1 MSNVVSEFFNN
12 RTPETQALYNA
23 YKRGE
28 IDIYGNPKGT
38 PLAVSQANPNL
49 TDTSV
54 TSTSPTVT
62 TTSPEPTT
70 TSPQPS
76 GDVSS
81 PTMLTETAG
90 QPQASTSVTD
100 DTALYEQRVNNL
112 RDEFI
117 KQYDVLEASG
127 FSYVNPS
134 DIDYIIEEQAKE
146 FAKAGVDSIYDLGK
160 RSVDT
165 TRENVEVE
173 RFRDPNTGNFKYYY
187 NEEPTTPMGVGKRIE
202 VQPST
207 VKEVDTGRSI
217 GQGATEK
224 MYIATLPSSIDE
236 LFNKKTGET
245 VDVFQGGGTLSGDP
259 DEPTTF
265 GNLYSG
271 VEGGAALNVKFAG
284 DKPVFYPLYQDTSDR
299 DIITPAVVALTIAA
313 GDYANN
319 IGTFILGEG
328 AAGTVKATA
337 LGNAVVAT
345 GGSLALGR
353 DLEDSLLAATIVY
366 GTTYGVDAL
375 QSGQFGDYLV
385 DNNILE
391 ADTVD
396 SLKIPRGAS
405 TDLSGIGEGVT
416 TDLLQG
422 TDPTFAVGVDDKI
435 RDFVVSKEFP
445 NLVGTSDVSFADP
458 SFDDILAGQ
467 GGAGLASDLPL
478 LTSEGIGTD
487 AVLSGLTITDA
498 ASATKA
504 VDDVLKLGTAGA
516 VTAGAVKEIADE
528 ASKFIDLKEVFGD
541 RIGGGLE
548 NLIGTGIDFAK
559 LEEIRK
565 RLEGRGEDIAAE
577 FAGLFKPY
585 TVRSG
590 LGVSEI
596 TPEGATATPDVAYQ
610 PIREAQL
617 GAATSLFEGLPA
629 TREEA
634 TAQQLEATRA
644 LTEPFR
650 QREQERMLGTLAQRG
665 LLGYGQTMPTVGGE
679 RRVSPLAESIL
690 SAQELARSKE
700 ALDAQRFGLTE
711 AGRQRQLAQGLLT
724 GAQTID
730 KQALDQLG
738 RAQSIAYSLGQVPAR
753 EGLRTQAGFER
764 LGAEAEIA
772 GLTELGDFG
781 KGLFGLETDP
791 GNVPI
796 IGERKYS
803 ADEVRRFLEGL
814 GITV

>member
-1 MSNVVSEFFNN
+1 
-12 RTPETQALYNA
+12 
-23 YKRGE
+23 
-28 IDIYGNPKGT
+28 
-38 PLAVSQANPNL
+38 
-49 TDTSV
+49 
-54 TSTSPTVT
+54 
-62 TTSPEPTT
+62 
-70 TSPQPS
+70 
-76 GDVSS
+76 
-81 PTMLTETAG
+81 
-90 QPQASTSVTD
+90 
-100 DTALYEQRVNNL
+100 
-112 RDEFI
+112 
-117 KQYDVLEASG
+117 
-127 FSYVNPS
+127 
-134 DIDYIIEEQAKE
+134 
-146 FAKAGVDSIYDLGK
+146 
-160 RSVDT
+160 
-165 TRENVEVE
+165 
-173 RFRDPNTGNFKYYY
+173 
-187 NEEPTTPMGVGKRIE
+187 MGVGKRIE

-207 VKEVDTGRSI
+207 VKEIDTGKSL

-224 MYIATLPSSIDE
+224 MYIATLPSSMDE

-245 VDVFQGGGTLSGDP
+245 VNVFAGGGTLSGDP

-284 DKPVFYPLYQDTSDR
+284 DTPVFYPLYQDTSDR

-313 GDYANN
+313 GGYAND
-319 IGTFILGEG
+319 IGTAILGEG

-337 LGNAVVAT
+337 LGNAVVTT

-353 DLEDSLLAATIVY
+353 DLEDALLAATIAY

-375 QSGQFGDYLV
+375 TSGKFGDYLV

-405 TDLSGIGEGVT
+405 TDLSGIGADYSLDALESGTFGEGGVDT
-416 TDLLQG
+416 TSLLQG
-422 TDPTFAVGVDDKI
+422 TDPTFAVGVDDKL
-435 RDFVVSKEFP
+435 RDFVVSREFP
-445 NLVGTSDVSFADP
+445 NLVGASDVSFADP
-458 SFDDILAGQ
+458 SFADILAGQ

-478 LTSEGIGTD
+478 LTSGGIGAD
-487 AVLSGLTITDA
+487 AVTGGLTITDA

-504 VDDVLKLGTAGA
+504 VDDVLKLATTGA
-516 VTAGAVKEIADE
+516 VGAEVIEEVVEE

-634 TAQQLEATRA
+634 TAQQLAATRA

-665 LLGYGQTMPTVGGE
+665 LLGYGQTMPTVGGQ

-711 AGRQRQLAQGLLT
+711 AGRQQQLAAGLLT

-753 EGLRTQAGFER
+753 EGLRTKSRFEE
-764 LGAEAEIA
+764 LGAQAEIA
-772 GLTELGDFG
+772 GLTGLAEFG
-781 KGLFGLETDP
+781 KGLFGLETEP

-796 IGERKYS
+796 DGERKYS
-803 ADEVRRFLEGL
+803 ADEVRRFLEAL
-814 GITV
+814 GMTIG